1 MAHELLIANGKAAMF
16 YVDQEPWHGLGTKL
30 KAPPTSTEAIKAA
43 GLDWR
48 VAKAPLYVAGG
59 TRLHE
64 VKDRFALIRE
74 TPSPPRTVSFL
85 ASILGEGA
93 ATYETAGALG
103 KGERVWI
110 LARLSGDFNVAGGDV
125 IRRYLLLSN
134 SHDGTSSLQVK
145 ITPVRVVC
153 NNTLTLALSQG
164 GTLRV
169 RHDRDV
175 KTALEGT

>member
-1 MAHELLIANGKAAMF
+1 VPLQN
-16 YVDQEPWHGLGTKL
+16 V
-30 KAPPTSTEAIKAA
+30 EAFEFF
-43 GLDWR
+43 D
-48 VAKAPLYVAGG
+48 P
-59 TRLHE
+59 
-64 VKDRFALIRE
+64 
-74 TPSPPRTVSFL
+74 
-85 ASILGEGA
+85 ILGEGA